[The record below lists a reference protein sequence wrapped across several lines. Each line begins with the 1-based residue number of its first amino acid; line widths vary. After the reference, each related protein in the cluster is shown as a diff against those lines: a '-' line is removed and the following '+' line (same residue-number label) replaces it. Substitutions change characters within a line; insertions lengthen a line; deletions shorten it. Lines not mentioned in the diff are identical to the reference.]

1 MHSATAHGDLDVL
14 VENLH
19 SYLDILLNSVTRMT
33 SAMGRK
39 TTINATLKALSA
51 SEKTYL
57 KSLDDEK
64 DAALTINNFACVFF
78 ADANPLLTVV

>member
-57 KSLDDEK
+57 KSLDNEK
-64 DAALTINNFACVFF
+64 DEALTPNNFACVFF
-78 ADANPLLTVV
+78 ADANPLLNVV